1 MENTGKTGKTI
12 NMFAAEYAKHSG
24 YPLVTIK
31 KYCKAGILPC
41 DRLGRKYLINVE
53 LADQAIL
60 NRMRDNLSNELV
72 QADNLSTGSST
83 THDTVQS
90 AKVFDFMEELRALR
104 NGG

>member
-1 MENTGKTGKTI
+1 MEKTGKTI

-60 NRMRDNLSNELV
+60 NRMRDNLSNEVV
-72 QADNLSTGSST
+72 QADDLSNGSST
-83 THDTVQS
+83 TQETVQG
-90 AKVFDFMEELRALR
+90 AKVFNFVKELRALR
-104 NGG
+104 TGG